1 MTAMLNAIHC
11 TFKSNKGWSVLAI
24 VWQIFSDEQ
33 IVAYTAYKCTHL
45 MRTEFDV
52 PTFLLEMEKKFNEI
66 QLFCPI
72 GNRSLDIA
80 VLREG
85 TPKWHI

>member
-1 MTAMLNAIHC
+1 
-11 TFKSNKGWSVLAI
+11 
-24 VWQIFSDEQ
+24 
-33 IVAYTAYKCTHL
+33 

-66 QLFCPI
+66 QLFYPI
-72 GNRSLDIA
+72 GNRSLDIP

-85 TPKWHI
+85 TPK